1 MQLSRHFYQLIQR
14 NNCYHKDL
22 VVSNKSLRFFCNKPP
37 FLSSLSF
44 PSPSS
49 LSSPSPLSPSI
60 ISSSLSS
67 PPSTIM
73 QTSAEATGVTSIDGT
88 ATADTIRDE
97 LKRRVELLKSTSGRA
112 PGLAVVLVGSRPDSA
127 TYVRMKKKACAE
139 AGIVD
144 LGRDLP
150 ENATEA
156 DILALVQELNA
167 DNRVDGILV
176 QLPLPVG
183 IKEETILDA
192 ISFEKDA
199 DGLHPLNAGYLAL
212 KGREPVS
219 TACTPK
225 GCLELLKRNNISI
238 SGKNAVV
245 LGRSNIV
252 GVPIAALLQR
262 ENATVTICHSKTT
275 DIASH
280 VRNADIVVAAIGQ
293 PLFLKG
299 EWLKPG
305 AVVIDV
311 GINQVKDDSKKSGYR
326 LVGDVDFD
334 SCILPNRASAITP
347 VPGGVG
353 PMTIAMLLTNT
364 VNLFERRIKATST
377 SPSSSISLPTTL
389 VEESIFDKIIAGKIP
404 STKVFEDEQC
414 FAFRDISPCAPTHVL
429 LVPKIRGKLDQLQHA
444 SALDEPILGHL
455 LRIAGTIAKQ
465 ENLGEGYRVVINDG
479 KLGCQTVYH
488 LHLHIIGGTQLSW
501 PPTGLSGK

>member
-1 MQLSRHFYQLIQR
+1 LIF
-14 NNCYHKDL
+14 
-22 VVSNKSLRFFCNKPP
+22 SNKSLRSFFNNRP
-37 FLSSLSF
+37 FLSFS
-44 PSPSS
+44 SPSR
-49 LSSPSPLSPSI
+49 LSSPSPSTLSPSI

-67 PPSTIM
+67 PPSTTM
-73 QTSAEATGVTSIDGT
+73 QTSAEATGVTIIDGK

-97 LKRRVELLKSTSGRA
+97 LKRRVELLTSTSGRA

-225 GCLELLKRNNISI
+225 GCLELLKRNKISI

-311 GINQVKDDSKKSGYR
+311 GINQVQDDSKKSGYR

-364 VNLFERRIKATST
+364 VDLFERRIKATST
-377 SPSSSISLPTTL
+377 STSSFTLPTTL

-404 STKVFEDEQC
+404 STKVFEDELC
-414 FAFRDISPCAPTHVL
+414 FAFRDISPCAPIHVL
-429 LVPKIRGKLDQLQHA
+429 LVPKIRGQLDQLQHA

-455 LRIAGTIAKQ
+455 LRIAGSIAKQ

-479 KLGCQTVYH
+479 KLGCQSVYH

>member
-1 MQLSRHFYQLIQR
+1 MRSIFYRQCLLLNNSYFLQSQYRLQLSWVQ
-14 NNCYHKDL
+14 KA
-22 VVSNKSLRFFCNKPP
+22 FF
-37 FLSSLSF
+37 SSSSF
-44 PSPSS
+44 ANTRAANPDPYV
-49 LSSPSPLSPSI
+49 SSPSLLPNI

-67 PPSTIM
+67 PPSFIM
-73 QTSAEATGVTSIDGT
+73 QTSADATGVTIIDGK
-88 ATADTIRDE
+88 ATADTIREE
-97 LKRRVELLKSTSGRA
+97 LKVRVDRLSTSAGRA

-144 LGRDLP
+144 FGRDLP
-150 ENATEA
+150 GDASEE
-156 DILALVQELNA
+156 DILRVVRELNA
-167 DNRVDGILV
+167 DPRVDGILV
-176 QLPLPVG
+176 QLPLPSG

-199 DGLHPLNAGYLAL
+199 DGLHPLNAGFLAL
-212 KGREPVS
+212 KGREPLS

-225 GCLELLKRNNISI
+225 GCLELLKRNKIPI
-238 SGKNAVV
+238 AGKNAVV

-252 GVPIAALLQR
+252 GVPVAALLQR
-262 ENATVTICHSKTT
+262 ENATVTVCHSRTA

-311 GINQVKDDSKKSGYR
+311 GINQVKDDTKKSGFR

-364 VNLFERRIKATST
+364 VDLFERRIKDSSSSLQKTST
-377 SPSSSISLPTTL
+377 T
-389 VEESIFDKIIAGKIP
+389 VVDESIFDKIIAGKIP
-404 STKVFEDEQC
+404 STKVFEDDLC
-414 FAFRDISPCAPTHVL
+414 YAFRDISPCAPTHVL
-429 LVPKIRGKLDQLQHA
+429 LVPKNRGRLDQLQHSNA
-444 SALDEPILGHL
+444 SDEPILGHL
-455 LRIAGTIAKQ
+455 LRMAGEIAKQ
-465 ENLGEGYRVVINDG
+465 EKLGDGYRVVINDG
-479 KLGCQTVYH
+479 KLGCQTVFH

-501 PPTGLSGK
+501 PPTGLGGVGK